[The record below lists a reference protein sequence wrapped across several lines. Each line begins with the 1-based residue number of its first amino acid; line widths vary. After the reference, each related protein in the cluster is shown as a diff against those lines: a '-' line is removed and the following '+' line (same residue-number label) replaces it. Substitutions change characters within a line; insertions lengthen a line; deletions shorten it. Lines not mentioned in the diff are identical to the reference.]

1 MSAKVNMLTRH
12 VGRYGSGGVAV
23 VRLSDGIPPGWI
35 AITTPRCPSCGGPVG
50 ATDLGGW
57 AVTVD
62 EDPEFWLD
70 AFEDRADAIRFC
82 QEHGL
87 SHQMEDR

>member
-1 MSAKVNMLTRH
+1 MFRAEWE
-12 VGRYGSGGVAV
+12 RYMA
-23 VRLSDGIPPGWI
+23 DK
-35 AITTPRCPSCGGPVG
+35 APVTIRYK
-50 ATDLGGW
+50 TDLADPMW